1 MIRNDK
7 KIHLRE
13 KGIGFY
19 LSVLD
24 TCRTCKKCMD
34 GTPFLYKGKIKCHVQ
49 RDASII

>member
-7 KIHLRE
+7 RNTFE
-13 KGIGFY
+13 GKGYWFY